1 MTVIYKSHLNH
12 LYYILIS
19 NIKQLK
25 TLAAILNHPDRM
37 YKDGGKIALEWISRF
52 EKTVSEY
59 VDSVEQTVSEYI
71 DAKAIEYVVDSKK
84 NTSPIA
90 DDSNSNN
97 NDFLIDI

>member
-1 MTVIYKSHLNH
+1 M
-12 LYYILIS
+12 YYILIP
-19 NIKQLK
+19 NIKKLK

-59 VDSVEQTVSEYI
+59 I
-71 DAKAIEYVVDSKK
+71 DATIAIGYVDSKNNN
-84 NTSPIA
+84 NTLPV
-90 DDSNSNN
+90 DDSNSN

>member
-1 MTVIYKSHLNH
+1 M
-12 LYYILIS
+12 YYTLIP
-19 NIKQLK
+19 NINKLK

-59 VDSVEQTVSEYI
+59 I
-71 DAKAIEYVVDSKK
+71 DATIAIGYVDSKN
-84 NTSPIA
+84 NTLPT
-90 DDSNSNN
+90 DDSNSN

>member
-59 VDSVEQTVSEYI
+59 VDSVESNVSEYV
-71 DAKAIEYVVDSKK
+71 DAIATECVDSIK

-90 DDSNSNN
+90 DDSNSNSN